1 MSILF
6 RYGLLLEGEEE
17 ADHSVI
23 TLKYRTGATSALCEA
38 ATYQEYTIPFDSEG
52 FVQLRVEG

>member
-1 MSILF
+1 MSVLF
-6 RYGLLLEGEEE
+6 KYGLLLEGEDV
-17 ADHSVI
+17 DHTVI

-38 ATYQEYTIPFDSEG
+38 ATYQEYTDPFDSEG

>member
-1 MSILF
+1 MSVLF
-6 RYGLLLEGEEE
+6 KYGLLLEGEDV
-17 ADHSVI
+17 DHTVI

-38 ATYQEYTIPFDSEG
+38 ETYQEYTVPFDSEG